1 MRECKTPN
9 VPTFSALRKK
19 QELLTRDVGIKSEHH
34 TSSLGNHFY
43 MNHPSKL
50 LALDWA
56 NPLVRPFIH
65 VYPEVSGPVSEF
77 WKAGKWTSE
86 IDIDDLC
93 PMWADWQNKSNSHRH
108 FFIKELAQ
116 LHDGTFVVP
125 LRWVTVANVV
135 HADVQ
140 DVQFKKTSRGFFFDI
155 QPATIRRIPGS
166 TLQSNYL
173 DLSATYTIKFTEY
186 SPHYCMPH
194 PLREKAQGRP
204 VFRLRIMPWSDD
216 VSGNV
221 SKQYNAHTNMYV
233 TNLNLPHQK
242 LQQEYFIRFASTSP
256 NASSSEQFVAL
267 SDDCVPGVWH
277 EAYDCELEQDII
289 FEIIP
294 HVLPADNPQQSET
307 SSHIG
312 MGGSLGCR
320 RDLTGGTKEYC
331 ETDQG
336 YHALYKPGVPREREQ
351 TIQVIRWQVW
361 VACLG
366 NKSGLDASYTTTGI
380 KDKISQYWILQLL
393 EKAKVAQH
401 AQLSDRTTRDP
412 QLNNPNCKG
421 PERAALKLQ
430 IKRRIQQE
438 LWDWVVQQP
447 NEYIPLLENDPF
459 RLVLDLKP
467 GVHYNA
473 LLNTR
478 GIDPHHD
485 TPGEILHTYLL
496 GNDKYVWHDTT
507 KTWDDSK
514 ADIFASRLQGSSI
527 DGLSIPPPRP
537 RYVVQYKN
545 SLIGKHFKMLQQLG
559 VFHLHGLCS
568 PLLFEL
574 WKATGELG
582 AYLWFPE
589 IKNMDVYLARL
600 SFLINNVLDIWGL
613 IDPNRILVKGK
624 LHVLTHLVEDIRRF
638 GPAVLYATEIFECW
652 NAIFRLCS
660 ILSNHL
666 SPSRDIAVTLAD
678 MERFKHM
685 VSGGWWRNADGKYT
699 RAGSSIRSFL
709 TSNRELQRR
718 LGWTEKCVIP
728 TGTVKLHSLVKRHPT
743 AWISISTLP
752 EPTPLGS
759 IWVHCKYVVAQSGDS
774 CKTGSW
780 VFVRKGAD
788 SEPFAARIAR
798 ILARDGLPL
807 TQHNVAVVV
816 EPFIILDIKDPRL
829 NMPILLPSTESGFL
843 FGYVLLIH
851 SQEIMFSFNGQHD
864 CVTCKCRT
872 DTVPVRQ
879 ERIVTDRTELQIIHS
894 GEQRYILNMHGLH
907 NAHLIREVLPR
918 LLTAP
923 VPYLED
929 RVASHHRFAA
939 QLRQTGPAKR
949 AETQAKTKA
958 TRAKNKQ
965 GKDALA
971 LAQAKRQ
978 QDEQDAAHG
987 MNSDMEVDGE

>member
-1 MRECKTPN
+1 MLDLLDNLPRLRLSDDHLKSIIWVMRECKTPN

-19 QELLTRDVGIKSEHH
+19 QESLTRDVGIKSEHH

-65 VYPEVSGPVSEF
+65 VYPEVSGLVSEF

-140 DVQFKKTSRGFFFDI
+140 DVQFKKTSRGYFFDI
-155 QPATIRRIPGS
+155 QPASIRRILGS

-186 SPHYCMPH
+186 SPRYCMPH

-256 NASSSEQFVAL
+256 NTSSSEQFVAL

-277 EAYDCELEQDII
+277 EAYDCELEQEII

-294 HVLPADNPQQSET
+294 HVLPVDNPQQSES

-401 AQLSDRTTRDP
+401 AQLSDQTTRDP

-447 NEYIPLLENDPF
+447 NEYIPLLEND
-459 RLVLDLKP
+459 R
-467 GVHYNA
+467 
-473 LLNTR
+473 
-478 GIDPHHD
+478 IDPYHD

-559 VFHLHGLCS
+559 VFHLHGLCT

-574 WKATGELG
+574 WKATGVLG

-589 IKNMDVYLARL
+589 IKNFPADLEV
-600 SFLINNVLDIWGL
+600 LINNVLDIWGL
-613 IDPNRILVKGK
+613 IDPNRIFVKGK

-718 LGWTEKCVIP
+718 LGWTEKFVIP

-752 EPTPLGS
+752 EPMPLGS

-774 CKTGSW
+774 CKPGSW
-780 VFVRKGAD
+780 VFVRKGAVSLAFSFQKD
-788 SEPFAARIAR
+788 PKPFAARITR

-829 NMPILLPSTESGFL
+829 NMPILLPSTS
-843 FGYVLLIH
+843 
-851 SQEIMFSFNGQHD
+851 SPSMTEIIFSFNGQHD

-923 VPYLED
+923 VRYLED

-939 QLRQTGPAKR
+939 QLRQIGPAKR

-958 TRAKNKQ
+958 TRAR
-965 GKDALA
+965 L
-971 LAQAKRQ
+971 
-978 QDEQDAAHG
+978 
-987 MNSDMEVDGE
+987 